1 MIFKIDQKSMI
12 IFILISSTADYLE
25 IIQRNSILIRHT
37 LTLTSPIPKFKFKKL
52 EDIYPGEKITPNS
65 QNAGVNVSKIIPIL
79 KKIKKV
85 AMIYIALK

>member
-25 IIQRNSILIRHT
+25 IIQRNSILIKAT
-37 LTLTSPIPKFKFKKL
+37 LTLTTAVSKFKFKKL
-52 EDIYPGEKITPNS
+52 EDIYPGAKITPNS